1 MIGWV
6 ENRYLMIRYSND
18 TILFDE
24 RFINYGCNKV
34 QYVDYLR
41 HLGYQFYILGDEFAM
56 DVLHPDSSHRTHFL
70 DYRKRTQKPEMTIVC
85 YDYPRSSRSFISCD
99 FCCFA
104 PLLYASGSII
114 YSNEVQFACLFGTT
128 GVESKKQNWDILC
141 IKWPNSC
148 VYQKNCLSIELSS
161 LSLRLLKLVNIFCSN
176 VTDEFFEYK

>member
-85 YDYPRSSRSFISCD
+85 YDYLDRLDLSYPATS
-99 FCCFA
+99 A
-104 PLLYASGSII
+104 VLPLCYM
-114 YSNEVQFACLFGTT
+114 
-128 GVESKKQNWDILC
+128 
-141 IKWPNSC
+141 
-148 VYQKNCLSIELSS
+148 
-161 LSLRLLKLVNIFCSN
+161 LRLHHIF
-176 VTDEFFEYK
+176 

>member
-1 MIGWV
+1 MIQFSLMSDSSTMVVTKFNTLIICVIWDISFIFWV
-6 ENRYLMIRYSND
+6 MS
-18 TILFDE
+18 
-24 RFINYGCNKV
+24 
-34 QYVDYLR
+34 
-41 HLGYQFYILGDEFAM
+41 FAM

-85 YDYPRSSRSFISCD
+85 YDYLDRLDLSYPATS
-99 FCCFA
+99 A
-104 PLLYASGSII
+104 VLPLLLYASGSII